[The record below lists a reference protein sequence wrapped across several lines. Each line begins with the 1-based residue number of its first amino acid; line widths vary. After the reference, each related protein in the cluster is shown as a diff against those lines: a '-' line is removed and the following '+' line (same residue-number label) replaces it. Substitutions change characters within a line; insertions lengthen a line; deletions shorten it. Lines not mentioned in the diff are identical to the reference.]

1 MAEGSDS
8 AATGSRFSNGEYL
21 EQEVSGFRSIFKN
34 VTVLGGVQVFSV
46 LIALIR
52 GKLLAVLIGT
62 AGMGLNGLLLSGL
75 NLINRFSGLG
85 LSESAVRDIAAANA
99 SGDERR
105 ISRVYTVFNRWIW
118 LSAFLGVV
126 LTIIFAPLLSRFAFS
141 DGSKSVLFMVLS
153 STFIFGALTGGI
165 YALLRGM
172 QKIKDLAW
180 ANIIGALTGL
190 VLTLPIYYFY
200 RMDGVVPAIIVASAV
215 TFAVSV
221 IFKRKASVKTTNI
234 SLSETY
240 LEGKQ
245 MVALGIT
252 LSLGG
257 LMSEG
262 VRFLLSAYV
271 SRAGSLSELG
281 IFNAGQSIMD
291 GYVGMVF
298 LAMGTDYYPRLCA
311 AIDKPESWMR
321 VVNQQIEIVLLILGP
336 ILAAIVLTAPL
347 LIKLLLSSD
356 FLPAVGYIYVAS
368 LAVLFKGVSWA
379 SGFIIIAKGSKR
391 LFLYVQFAG
400 AVVLLFVS
408 VALYR
413 YYGIN
418 GLGIALLVSNIFA
431 VILLY
436 FVIRK
441 QYGFVLSFRAYRLL
455 IIFLLLLGL
464 SLAFVWIAGFPAA
477 YYYCAATLLV
487 TLIISVRGLNK
498 RMDIRSL
505 VRRYIKR

>member
-1 MAEGSDS
+1 MEDSSGSS
-8 AATGSRFSNGEYL
+8 ATGSGISNGEYL
-21 EQEVSGFRSIFKN
+21 EQDVSGFRSIFKN
-34 VTVLGGVQVFSV
+34 VTVLGGVQVFNI

-99 SGDERR
+99 SNDERR
-105 ISRVYTVFNRWIW
+105 ISRVFTVFNRWIW

-126 LTIIFAPLLSRFAFS
+126 LTVTFAPLLSRFAFS
-141 DGSKSVLFMVLS
+141 DGSKSVLFMFLS

-165 YALLRGM
+165 HALLRGM

-180 ANIIGALTGL
+180 ANIIGALIGL
-190 VLTLPIYYFY
+190 VATLPIYYFY
-200 RMDGVVPAIIVASAV
+200 RMDGVVPAIIVASAI
-215 TFAVSV
+215 TYAVSV
-221 IFKRKASVKTTNI
+221 GFKRKASVKTTSIN
-234 SLSETY
+234 LKETY
-240 LEGKQ
+240 LEGRQ

-281 IFNAGQSIMD
+281 IFNAGQNIMD

-311 AIDKPESWMR
+311 VIDKPENWMR

-336 ILAAIVLTAPL
+336 LLAAIVLTAPL
-347 LIKLLLSSD
+347 LIKLLLSSE

-368 LAVLFKGVSWA
+368 MAVLFKGVAWA

-391 LFLYVQFAG
+391 LFLYVQLAG
-400 AVVLLFVS
+400 AAVLLSASF
-408 VALYR
+408 AFYR
-413 YYGIN
+413 YFGII

-455 IIFLLLLGL
+455 IVFLLLLGL
-464 SLAFVWIAGFPAA
+464 SLSFILITSFPAA
-477 YYYCAATLLV
+477 YYFCGTALLV
-487 TLIISVRGLNK
+487 SLIISVRGLNK

-505 VRRYIKR
+505 FRRYIKR